1 MGRPAAA
8 FFLNQPACLYWDVSL
23 YWLNVTFRTSLVE
36 EKQSQL
42 LDVELLTET
51 EGVTRLCLI
60 DHVVVSV
67 VTGGMWNDSDEE
79 GEAV

>member
-36 EKQSQL
+36 EKQSEL

-60 DHVVVSV
+60 
-67 VTGGMWNDSDEE
+67 MWLYPW
-79 GEAV
+79 